1 MIPKNEKRVS
11 NNSKIE
17 TKQGDGVYRGH
28 PTYKINPSIAGNLPV
43 KVKQNKPSRMGGAY
57 VISKDGDI
65 LADGGIAFI
74 EEQEIDSEQFVKIY
88 LEGIRQYGQLSKA
101 GAKLFEYVY
110 KEMSGHKAKDKDTI
124 TISLHLAQEWFPKL
138 AKPTYYR
145 GLAELLD
152 QGFLFRS
159 YASIDLYFVNI
170 LYMFNGDRLVL
181 AKAYRRVETTT
192 PAQLDSDEPCI
203 DVDSTASE

>member
-1 MIPKNEKRVS
+1 MASKNEKRVS

-28 PTYKINPSIAGNLPV
+28 PTYKVNPSICGNLPI
-43 KVKQNKPSRMGGAY
+43 KTKQSKPSRMGGAY
-57 VISKDGDI
+57 MISKNGDI

-124 TISLHLAQEWFPKL
+124 TISLHLAQQWFPKL

-145 GLAELLD
+145 GLAELLN

-159 YASIDLYFVNI
+159 YDSIDLYFVNI
-170 LYMFNGDRLVL
+170 LYMFNGDRMVL
-181 AKAYRRVETTT
+181 AKAYRRKEITTQF
-192 PAQLDSDEPCI
+192 QLDSDEI
-203 DVDSTASE
+203 FVDVDSTSLE

>member
-1 MIPKNEKRVS
+1 
-11 NNSKIE
+11 
-17 TKQGDGVYRGH
+17 
-28 PTYKINPSIAGNLPV
+28 
-43 KVKQNKPSRMGGAY
+43 
-57 VISKDGDI
+57 

-110 KEMSGHKAKDKDTI
+110 KEMSGLKAKDKDTI
-124 TISLHLAQEWFPKL
+124 TLSLHLAQEWLPKL
-138 AKPTYYR
+138 AKSTYYR

-170 LYMFNGDRLVL
+170 LYMFNGNRLVL
-181 AKAYRRVETTT
+181 AKAYRRKETTT
-192 PAQLDSDEPCI
+192 QAQLDSQ
-203 DVDSTASE
+203 